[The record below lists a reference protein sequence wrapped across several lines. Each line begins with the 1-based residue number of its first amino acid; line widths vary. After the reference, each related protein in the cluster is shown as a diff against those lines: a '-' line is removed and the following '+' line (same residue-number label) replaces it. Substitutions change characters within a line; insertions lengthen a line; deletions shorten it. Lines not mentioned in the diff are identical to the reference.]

1 MMEMSGLGKI
11 LALMGLVLLVLGVL
25 LMILAKWP
33 GVSGGLGWLG
43 RLPGDIVIKRDS
55 FTVYVPLATSVI
67 LSLVG
72 SVILYLFFKR

>member
-1 MMEMSGLGKI
+1 MSGLGKI
-11 LALMGLVLLVLGVL
+11 LALMGLVLLGLGVL

>member
-11 LALMGLVLLVLGVL
+11 LALMGLVLLGLGVL

-33 GVSGGLGWLG
+33 GASGGLGWLG

>member
-11 LALMGLVLLVLGVL
+11 LAFMGLVLLGLGVL
-25 LMILAKWP
+25 LMILTKWP
-33 GVSGGLGWLG
+33 GASAGLGWLG

>member
-11 LALMGLVLLVLGVL
+11 LALMGLVLLGLGVL
-25 LMILAKWP
+25 LMILANWP

-55 FTVYVPLATSVI
+55 FTFYVPLATSVI

>member
-1 MMEMSGLGKI
+1 
-11 LALMGLVLLVLGVL
+11 
-25 LMILAKWP
+25 
-33 GVSGGLGWLG
+33 SGGLGWLG

-72 SVILYLFFKR
+72 SVILYL